1 MAVMRQHE
9 EDLGSSDNVLV
20 FVFGDVPE
28 RWKERARPAHFIP
41 LLPSE
46 SSPVLSAAGRAG
58 LVEPE
63 DDVLLRLAARGAAAR
78 VIARTA
84 NLSIRTVHRR
94 LARLRDQFGVE
105 SSAELAAELSRRGFG
120 Q

>member
-1 MAVMRQHE
+1 MRQHDE
-9 EDLGSSDNVLV
+9 NLASSDNVLI
-20 FVFGDVPE
+20 FVFGEVPE

-46 SSPVLSAAGRAG
+46 SSPMLTAAGGAG
-58 LVEPE
+58 AVEPE
-63 DDVLLRLAARGAAAR
+63 DDVLLRLAARGVAAT

-94 LARLRDQFGVE
+94 LARLRDQLGVE
-105 SSAELAAELSRRGFG
+105 SSAELTAELSRRGFG
-120 Q
+120 E